1 MATARA
7 MIERRRSSRIVI
19 RIPVRILGGA
29 AQDESLSIPAE
40 AIAVSQTGALLR
52 TAFSPALGS
61 RIEVLNV
68 RSQEIREFRVIRVSR
83 SAADASFELGVEIL
97 HPARNFWG
105 VSLPDH
111 TRTA

>member
-19 RIPVRILGGA
+19 RIPVRILGA
-29 AQDESLSIPAE
+29 AAHDEPLGIPAE
-40 AIAVSQTGALLR
+40 AIAISHNGALLR

-61 RIEVLNV
+61 RIEILNV